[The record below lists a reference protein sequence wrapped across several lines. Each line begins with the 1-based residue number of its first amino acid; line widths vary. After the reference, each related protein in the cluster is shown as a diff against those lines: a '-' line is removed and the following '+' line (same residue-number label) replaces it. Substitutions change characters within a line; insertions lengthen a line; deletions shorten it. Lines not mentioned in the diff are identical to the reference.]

1 MSPVRSAGCR
11 QACRLFGREWTQ
23 EQIAAA
29 ERGVVAVLYASAYGN
44 TAALA
49 QAISRGV
56 TKAGELAVCFQLGSV
71 AFVSLCVT
79 GASAP
84 CAEAHALCRERCDAV
99 RWGNRSVV
107 TLAGWQHLFVFM
119 GLHVAGVGVETLNL
133 EVATLDEV
141 SDTIARSAG
150 FVIGSP
156 TLGGHMPTQVPSPY
170 LGVTSYEQQVA
181 ADVIALAPVRA
192 WRVAD
197 LDFV

>member
-1 MSPVRSAGCR
+1 MHWEQNAMAVNKIASMLYASARPLNDMSVSICLLCGQRAAGKPAGCSVR
-11 QACRLFGREWTQ
+11 GREWTQ

-84 CAEAHALCRERCDAV
+84 CAEAHAACHGRCGAV
-99 RWGNRSVV
+99 
-107 TLAGWQHLFVFM
+107 
-119 GLHVAGVGVETLNL
+119 
-133 EVATLDEV
+133 
-141 SDTIARSAG
+141 
-150 FVIGSP
+150 
-156 TLGGHMPTQVPSPY
+156 
-170 LGVTSYEQQVA
+170 
-181 ADVIALAPVRA
+181 
-192 WRVAD
+192 
-197 LDFV
+197 